1 MFSKQFFYKI
11 RNIFIDCEHNIFYNK
26 LTEESILF

>member
-1 MFSKQFFYKI
+1 MFFKQIFYGI
-11 RNIFIDCEHNIFYNK
+11 CNIFIDYEHNIFYNE